1 LSWRNQLTY
10 KRRTYAKTNQNIPIS
25 SCQNNGTP
33 GEKGV
38 AGITEIVGGESL
50 PGFNQKRREG
60 GGMKQ
65 LIVLISLCTAPFILS
80 AQEYSWEYKV
90 VCEGVLGGC

>member
-1 LSWRNQLTY
+1 MY
-10 KRRTYAKTNQNIPIS
+10 EKTNQNIPSS
-25 SCQNNGTP
+25 SCKNNEAP

-38 AGITEIVGGESL
+38 AGIAEILGGKSL
-50 PGFNQKRREG
+50 FRFNQKRREG

-65 LIVLISLCTAPFILS
+65 LIVLISLCIAPFILS

-90 VCEGVLGGC
+90 VCEGVSGDC